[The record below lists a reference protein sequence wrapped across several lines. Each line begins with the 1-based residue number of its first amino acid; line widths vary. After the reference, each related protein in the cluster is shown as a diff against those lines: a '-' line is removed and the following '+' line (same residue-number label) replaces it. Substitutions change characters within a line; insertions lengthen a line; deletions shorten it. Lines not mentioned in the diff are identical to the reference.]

1 MSAYGGKHSRPSVT
15 ESKEELLGMKRSLEG
30 LKQVRA
36 RQICDKETSLI
47 SQFFKTFTLDQRIVL
62 KN

>member
-1 MSAYGGKHSRPSVT
+1 MKSEQTKNQRPL
-15 ESKEELLGMKRSLEG
+15 EEEVG
-30 LKQVRA
+30 A

-47 SQFFKTFTLDQRIVL
+47 SQYFKTFTLDKEIVL